1 MENNNKAKMIM
12 KREWSENQEHF
23 LKVIAE
29 RSQSRE
35 IMHLNAHRQLKKQC
49 AYFKIP
55 TIFISLICGAAQA
68 SQSSIESLINNESFD
83 PWIPMILGLLSLFV
97 SMLNSVSSYLQVE
110 SRCQQNLSSSVSFG
124 KLSRT
129 ICKEVGMHPSERSL
143 NGRDALIQYNR
154 EFDQLL
160 ESAPTLSRTIERK
173 FSKRSDTIKLN
184 ISVPP
189 SIRMNAIKTY
199 TEKERD
205 LELQRQ
211 KEMNNLTKKKKA
223 LIPSLAR
230 SVSSVAV
237 GSKKRRGATLTPT
250 RRLNNPTTERTRVRP
265 MKKKTKETT
274 IELQTLQNQMG
285 GRARQMS
292 MMMERGDFVP
302 ENNIHSSDESSSDGS
317 NDERTTTTGGLGFN
331 SSPPSTNTGNSANL
345 GEAGP
350 GAENNTQTS
359 HGTFDQEK

>member
-1 MENNNKAKMIM
+1 M

-160 ESAPTLSRTIERK
+160 ESAPTLSRTIEKK

-199 TEKERD
+199 SEKERE
-205 LELQRQ
+205 LEPRD
-211 KEMNNLTKKKKA
+211 
-223 LIPSLAR
+223 
-230 SVSSVAV
+230 
-237 GSKKRRGATLTPT
+237 KRR
-250 RRLNNPTTERTRVRP
+250 
-265 MKKKTKETT
+265 
-274 IELQTLQNQMG
+274 
-285 GRARQMS
+285 
-292 MMMERGDFVP
+292 
-302 ENNIHSSDESSSDGS
+302 
-317 NDERTTTTGGLGFN
+317 
-331 SSPPSTNTGNSANL
+331 
-345 GEAGP
+345 
-350 GAENNTQTS
+350 
-359 HGTFDQEK
+359 